1 MTGVWKSVMATVLM
15 WMISLQVI
23 AASSQWFPALSSN
36 IDDDTFHYYSD
47 VWFNSTPFNT
57 QYPNTKNAL
66 FESYSTI
73 YVEKIRITM
82 DGTTDK
88 SCGTQCTF
96 TFSLPE
102 SYAGRFTLKELV
114 TTDGG
119 IDLKDDRDI
128 SWVHIPSSP
137 LSLNFCTFPIFSS
150 SQLHRS
156 TPRPIISNSKV
167 LQATTTTGE
176 SQSPNSSPL
185 IHLFS
190 YYTHEMAFNYGNYD
204 RAKDRYTV
212 RS

>member
-1 MTGVWKSVMATVLM
+1 
-15 WMISLQVI
+15 
-23 AASSQWFPALSSN
+23 
-36 IDDDTFHYYSD
+36 

-73 YVEKIRITM
+73 YVEKVRITM

-128 SWVHIPSSP
+128 SWVCSFFLLSCIFRFIFMVFTDQHQGQLFQIPRFLKQLLRLVSSP
-137 LSLNFCTFPIFSS
+137 HLVNSHPALLHSVTTPTKWRSITGIMIVQEIDIGLTPPPFPLDWNILGTIPC
-150 SQLHRS
+150 QDW
-156 TPRPIISNSKV
+156 
-167 LQATTTTGE
+167 
-176 SQSPNSSPL
+176 
-185 IHLFS
+185 
-190 YYTHEMAFNYGNYD
+190 NYD
-204 RAKDRYTV
+204 ELLSDKFVSATAIH
-212 RS
+212 

>member
-1 MTGVWKSVMATVLM
+1 
-15 WMISLQVI
+15 MILKGRDLLLLVTSHLSLLLLALYPSFST
-23 AASSQWFPALSSN
+23 AAQWFPALSSN
-36 IDDDTFHYYSD
+36 IDDDTFHYYSN

-57 QYPNTKNAL
+57 QFPNTKNAL

-128 SWVHIPSSP
+128 SWVRLINFFYFFFFFFDLSHP
-137 LSLNFCTFPIFSS
+137 LFLC
-150 SQLHRS
+150 
-156 TPRPIISNSKV
+156 
-167 LQATTTTGE
+167 
-176 SQSPNSSPL
+176 
-185 IHLFS
+185 LF
-190 YYTHEMAFNYGNYD
+190 E
-204 RAKDRYTV
+204 
-212 RS
+212 